1 MRRLSLL
8 VLSMTLALPAAAQV
22 YQWRD
27 AQGRINYSDTPPPA
41 GAAKTVKPAA
51 RSPAPA
57 VANDAPEQP
66 ADSGTQ
72 KPAADGSAQG
82 AAGEAG
88 KAAAGKAD
96 PSKPKTMAEKETEF
110 RQRRVAA
117 AEAEAKAEKERQ
129 KAAELARSCSEARAQ
144 IVGLKNSRRISRY
157 NSEGQRELMDS
168 AERTAEIERS
178 QKYVDQNCK

>member
-8 VLSMTLALPAAAQV
+8 VLSMILALPAAAQV

-51 RSPAPA
+51 RSQAPAPA
-57 VANDAPEQP
+57 NDVPDQA
-66 ADSGTQ
+66 ADAGTQ
-72 KPAADGSAQG
+72 KPAADGNAQG
-82 AAGEAG
+82 TAGEAG
-88 KAAAGKAD
+88 KSAAGKAD
-96 PSKPKTMAEKETEF
+96 PSKPKTMTEKETEF
-110 RQRRVAA
+110 RQRRVAV

-144 IVGLKNSRRISRY
+144 IVGLQNSRRISRY
-157 NSEGQRELMDS
+157 NSEGQRELVS
-168 AERTAEIERS
+168 GTERTAEIDRS
-178 QKYVDQNCK
+178 QQYLDQNCK